1 VIGSRVE
8 GRRRR
13 RGGRE
18 GGREG
23 GGEEQEGVWRRL
35 FLGEGDG
42 DEDEE
47 EEDEHGP
54 SSPSSSSP
62 SSPSSSA
69 SSSRDTGD
77 ALIHRLH
84 SLSFPYVSKLRG
96 SFSHLLDFLLLSPSH
111 GPSSFS
117 PSIAA
122 LHSPSTLIEHHDFLT
137 YERYRRREW
146 TSSSLPPSLYTT
158 AGLQR
163 PVVLPSSSSSLSVEE
178 QRYWPKGMEG
188 LPLPRGRRLKPE
200 EMLLLAETM
209 DTAERRGHKAVV
221 RAIKEM
227 VLVQKKMIE
236 VGVGG
241 EEEEEEEEKGGEEED
256 EEEEEEGRM
265 GGRRAGVPPLGRLL
279 SRIGDVSVRGGGGRG
294 GGGGG
299 KGGGG
304 AEAGAVTASAVLGKA
319 AHLLDRA
326 DSFFGRVVVKS
337 VGGISRGAGAGGVGG
352 GGGGGGK

>member
-1 VIGSRVE
+1 MIGSRVR

-35 FLGEGDG
+35 FLGEGD
-42 DEDEE
+42 DE
-47 EEDEHGP
+47 EEDEDENERGHGP
-54 SSPSSSSP
+54 SSPSFSP
-62 SSPSSSA
+62 PSPPSSSA

-77 ALIHRLH
+77 SLIQRLH

-117 PSIAA
+117 PSIAT
-122 LHSPSTLIEHHDFLT
+122 LHSRSTLIEHHDSLA
-137 YERYRRREW
+137 YERYRRKEW
-146 TSSSLPPSLYTT
+146 STSSLPPSLYTT

-163 PVVLPSSSSSLSVEE
+163 PVVLPSSSSSLSAEE
-178 QRYWPKGMEG
+178 QRYWPKGVEG

-200 EMLLLAETM
+200 EMLSLAETM
-209 DTAERRGHKAVV
+209 DTAERKGHKAVV
-221 RAIKEM
+221 KAIKEM
-227 VLVQKKMIE
+227 VVVQKKMIE

-241 EEEEEEEEKGGEEED
+241 EGEEEEEVEEEVEED
-256 EEEEEEGRM
+256 EEMDEEEGGV

-279 SRIGDVSVRGGGGRG
+279 SRIGDVSVS
-294 GGGGG
+294 GGG
-299 KGGGG
+299 KGGGKG
-304 AEAGAVTASAVLGKA
+304 GGMEAGAGATASVVLGKA

-337 VGGISRGAGAGGVGG
+337 VGGISSGAGG
-352 GGGGGGK
+352 GGGSGGGK